1 METPEKRKPIG
12 TSIYNFLLG
21 WLPTILF
28 CCLFLLVVFVVVYLP
43 ALAGIF
49 PTESSQGNLP
59 GSSEKAFFVSSEF
72 ATENANENKN
82 PYAETLLVDFI
93 IGNRF
98 ANYTGSLSSQGI
110 SVSVESGREVAL
122 PAVKTL
128 NGYVFKGWSSGGVG
142 KVEIGAEEKTASF
155 ERGDEG
161 QWHMTLYAVYADK
174 DGNLY
179 CSCGDYRAEGAEP
192 TAVTLG

>member
-12 TSIYNFLLG
+12 TSIYNFLFG
-21 WLPTILF
+21 WGPMILF

-43 ALAGIF
+43 A
-49 PTESSQGNLP
+49 QGNLP

-179 CSCGDYRAEGAEP
+179 CSCGAYKEAAP
-192 TAVTLG
+192 ATTSVAVG